1 MMYHSFTNENLFGVG
16 VDMTDIRRFQK
27 LTAETAERL
36 AKKILTEYE
45 LQQYQNAA
53 DPIKYL
59 AVSYCAKE
67 AVSKSFGTGFRKF
80 WFTDIEIRKN
90 KLNKPNVYLSE
101 NIISLFHLHQSNFS
115 IELSISHEIP
125 YIISFCV
132 AIN

>member
-53 DPIKYL
+53 IQSSIWQLLIVRKRRFQNRSEPDFANSGLQI
-59 AVSYCAKE
+59 
-67 AVSKSFGTGFRKF
+67 SKSEKANLISRMYIYRKISSF
-80 WFTDIEIRKN
+80 VSFTSIQF
-90 KLNKPNVYLSE
+90 LN
-101 NIISLFHLHQSNFS
+101 
-115 IELSISHEIP
+115 
-125 YIISFCV
+125 
-132 AIN
+132 